1 MGAATFQRVGCT
13 SLPPEPQGHP
23 GMADPVTENRFLPAH
38 TSPRERRGH
47 SWACRTGRG
56 LGTPHPRRH
65 SATGPGLAQPY
76 PCPSVQDT
84 ILGGAMEIPKQR
96 ALGRPL
102 PLKLVPSQLH
112 PLRPGFRHQLLSK
125 AAAFREKQLPPE
137 TYTFL
142 EQNAPMC
149 MRTHPHAHRY
159 GHTDLYTHT
168 HTHAAHKP
176 RGFTEPEIAPTH
188 PENVS
193 TSKRDWFIPS
203 PRGLSSKEMKA
214 RFCLR

>member
-47 SWACRTGRG
+47 SRACGTGRG
-56 LGTPHPRRH
+56 LGTPHPRQH
-65 SATGPGLAQPY
+65 STTGPGLAQPY

-84 ILGGAMEIPKQR
+84 ILCGAMEIPKQR
-96 ALGRPL
+96 ALGCPL

-149 MRTHPHAHRY
+149 VRTHPHADRY
-159 GHTDLYTHT
+159 GHTTCIHT
-168 HTHAAHKP
+168 HTHCTQAQ
-176 RGFTEPEIAPTH
+176 
-188 PENVS
+188 
-193 TSKRDWFIPS
+193 
-203 PRGLSSKEMKA
+203 GLHRA
-214 RFCLR
+214 CNIIHTA